1 MSARRLDPQTSPNR
15 PEGGSVSGVPSPVA
29 GGPARRAISTPLVVL
44 RAARPRQWLK
54 NLLVGA
60 APLAAGTLFT
70 AKTAVHVVLALIA
83 FCLLSSAGYLVN
95 DVQDLDRDRAHPTKR
110 LRPVAA
116 GRLSVRA
123 AVSAALV
130 LALAGLGVA
139 ATVNLRLAALGVLY
153 LAMTGGYS
161 LGIKR
166 QPVFDLAL
174 VAAGFLLRAIAG
186 GLAAGVPLS
195 QWFLLVTSFGSLF
208 MVAGKRYADA
218 LASDGAHERAPA
230 VEYSVSY
237 LRFVWG
243 VAAGATIMGYALWA
257 LQVGAARGQS
267 VWSEVSVAPFV
278 LAILRYAVDVDRGDA
293 GAPEDVVLRD
303 RGLLLLGLVW
313 LLTFALAADVG

>member
-1 MSARRLDPQTSPNR
+1 M
-15 PEGGSVSGVPSPVA
+15 SGVPSPVA
-29 GGPARRAISTPLVVL
+29 GGAAGRVISLPLVVL
-44 RAARPRQWLK
+44 RGARPRQWLK

-60 APLAAGTLFT
+60 APLAAGTLFAPRT
-70 AKTAVHVVLALIA
+70 AERVLLALVA

-95 DVQDLDRDRAHPTKR
+95 DVQDLDRDRSHPAKR

-116 GRLSVRA
+116 GLLSVRA
-123 AVSAALV
+123 ASSVAVV
-130 LALAGLGVA
+130 LALAGLGVGA
-139 ATVNLRLAALGVLY
+139 AVNLRLAALGVLY
-153 LAMTGGYS
+153 LAMTAAYS

-166 QPVFDLAL
+166 QPVFDLAV

-186 GLAAGVPLS
+186 GVAAGVSLS

-208 MVAGKRYADA
+208 MVAGKRYADV
-218 LASDGAHERAPA
+218 LAEQGSGERPSA
-230 VEYSVSY
+230 VGYSVSY
-237 LRFVWG
+237 LRFVWS

-257 LQVGAARGQS
+257 LQVGAARGES
-267 VWSEVSVAPFV
+267 VWAEVSVAPFV

-303 RGLLLLGLVW
+303 RGLLLIGLVW

>member
-1 MSARRLDPQTSPNR
+1 MSRVPSP
-15 PEGGSVSGVPSPVA
+15 SPSPVA
-29 GGPARRAISTPLVVL
+29 GGASRSAASLPLLVL

-60 APLAAGTLFT
+60 APLAAGTLFESRT
-70 AKTAVHVVLALIA
+70 AERVALALVA

-95 DVQDLDRDRAHPTKR
+95 DVQDLELDRSHPTKQ

-116 GRLSVRA
+116 GLLGVGVAVSVAVVLGLSGLAVAA
-123 AVSAALV
+123 AVD
-130 LALAGLGVA
+130 
-139 ATVNLRLAALGVLY
+139 LRLAALGLLY
-153 LAMTGGYS
+153 LAMTAAYS

-186 GLAAGVPLS
+186 GIAAGVPLS

-208 MVAGKRYADA
+208 MVAGKRYADV
-218 LASDGAHERAPA
+218 LAQEGSGERPPA
-230 VEYSVSY
+230 VGYSLSY

-267 VWSEVSVAPFV
+267 VWAEVSVAPFV

-303 RGLLLLGLVW
+303 RGLLLIGLVW